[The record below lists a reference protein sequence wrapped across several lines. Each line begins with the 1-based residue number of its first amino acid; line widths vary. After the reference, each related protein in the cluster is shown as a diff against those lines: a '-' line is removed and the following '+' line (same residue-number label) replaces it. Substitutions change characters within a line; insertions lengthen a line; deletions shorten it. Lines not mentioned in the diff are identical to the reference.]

1 MSTDRSKFKATSV
14 ATMQQQEKA
23 VSKMVRQNDSE
34 RTEYLHLDEGTN
46 KVRIFPAH
54 PDSKSFIYPYGRW
67 WLPKEVSYEKNG
79 ETITEIKKRP
89 IYNARVHG
97 GAQKDIVEEYV
108 KFTTKIL
115 SDEIADEASLKEE
128 IEKLTHWKTGL
139 KLKPEW
145 VVYCQKIVNGQKQFG
160 LMTFSN
166 GVKNKLNELAITD
179 DDSESPIST
188 DPFTDVDEGKAVL
201 ITYKPKEKQA
211 KDVYKATLE
220 WKGNYALT
228 DEELVMFEKLDSLEK
243 LFTGVYTRKDFD
255 LAVAGLKMFDADN
268 RFNTFDHDEWID
280 TIEEMQKLWPEV
292 DSNEP
297 AEKETKQSS
306 KVQEKSNGDD
316 FDEMDRDSL
325 KRYIKK
331 NDLDVIVKSS
341 MSDDDIRG
349 LIRDEINNFEE
360 EVEDE
365 VETETTSE
373 TEEAAA
379 PEVEKSEKKLSGK
392 EKLAAAQAALKLK
405 K

>member
-228 DEELVMFEKLDSLEK
+228 DEELSMFEKLDSLEK

-365 VETETTSE
+365 LETETTSE

>member
-228 DEELVMFEKLDSLEK
+228 DEELSMFEKLDSLEK

-306 KVQEKSNGDD
+306 KVQEKSSGDD

-365 VETETTSE
+365 VETETTAE

>member
-255 LAVAGLKMFDADN
+255 LAVAGLKMFDADS

-373 TEEAAA
+373 TEETAAH
-379 PEVEKSEKKLSGK
+379 EVEKSEKKLSGK